1 MQFICEELGEGL
13 ISDGVVTSEASVET
27 PGIKPGGPL
36 DLVAENRMIMQKRHQ
51 KIKNKKPRIHLTNME
66 HVPIAC
72 LTDIVVK
79 TMPTIHEKVRF
90 NRARTSLLL
99 PSSLS
104 FVSERLSN

>member
-1 MQFICEELGEGL
+1 M

-27 PGIKPGGPL
+27 AGMEPGGPL
-36 DLVAENRMIMQKRHQ
+36 DLVAENRMIMQIRHP
-51 KIKNKKPRIHLTNME
+51 KKKKKKKKTRIHLRNME
-66 HVPIAC
+66 DVPIAC

-79 TMPTIHEKVRF
+79 TKPTTHEKVRF

-104 FVSERLSN
+104 FV

>member
-1 MQFICEELGEGL
+1 MQFTCEEFGEGL

-27 PGIKPGGPL
+27 AGMEPGGPL
-36 DLVAENRMIMQKRHQ
+36 DLVAENRMIMQIRHQ
-51 KIKNKKPRIHLTNME
+51 KKKKTRIHLRNME
-66 HVPIAC
+66 DVPIAC

-79 TMPTIHEKVRF
+79 TKPTTHEKVRF
-90 NRARTSLLL
+90 NRARTSLRL